1 MKVPDALANSAIR
14 VSFGKNNTMSDVD
27 RLLTA
32 LSEIIEIKQH
42 SPVMM
47 ASNA

>member
-27 RLLTA
+27 ALLAA
-32 LSEIIEIKQH
+32 LHDIIEMNQQ
-42 SPVMM
+42 SAVMM
-47 ASNA
+47 AATV